1 MVSEN
6 FILWTHKVR
15 AMLAALFYGYPAKNL
30 KVIGVT
36 GTNGKTTACH
46 FIASIFEEAGFKVAM
61 ATTIDFKIASK
72 IIFNESKMTTL
83 SPFFIQKFL
92 RDAVNA
98 GCQYAII
105 ETTSHALKQHRV
117 WGIKYHGAVLTNI
130 THDHLDYHKNFKDY
144 QDAKLSLFSSNLKFS
159 VLNVDDESYGEFSK
173 VIARKNLSY
182 GIENKADIAARK
194 IMLEPNKTLITVVT
208 PNGQVSMYINIPGK
222 FNVYNALSA
231 ISVGIAEDLDL
242 EIMKNAIEKVTLI
255 PGRMEKVEA
264 GQDFTI
270 IVDFAHT
277 PDGLQKIFEATRA
290 MTKGKI
296 IHVGGATGN
305 RDKTKRPIMGSISG
319 RWADVAIV
327 TDEDPYDEDPK
338 SIIDQVADGVIRG
351 ATKENPKVLGENFFK
366 ILNRKSAIMQAL
378 NMAKKGDVVLITGK
392 GAETKMAVG
401 NNQFIPWND
410 KEIVEEGLGKKG
422 V

>member
-15 AMLAALFYGYPAKNL
+15 AMIAALYYGYPAKNL
-30 KVIGVT
+30 KVIGIT
-36 GTNGKTTACH
+36 GTNGKTTLSH
-46 FIASIFEEAGFKVAM
+46 FVVSILEEAGFKVAM
-61 ATTIDFKIASK
+61 ATTIDFKIGDK
-72 IIFNESKMTTL
+72 VMMNETKMTTL

-92 RDAVNA
+92 RDAVSA
-98 GCQYAII
+98 GCQYAIV

-117 WGIKYHGAVLTNI
+117 WGIKYYGAVLTNI

-144 QDAKLSLFSSNLKFS
+144 QDSKLLLFSNNPKFS
-159 VLNVDDESYGEFSK
+159 VLNSDDESYGEFSK
-173 VIARKNLSY
+173 KIAQKNLSY
-182 GIENKADIAARK
+182 GIENKADVAARK

-208 PNGQVSMYINIPGK
+208 PVGQISMYINIPGK
-222 FNVYNALSA
+222 FNVYNALAA

-242 EIMKNAIEKVTLI
+242 EVMKNAIEKVTLI

-277 PDGLQKIFEATRA
+277 PDGLQKVFEATRA
-290 MTKGKI
+290 MTKAKI

-319 RWADVAIV
+319 RWADVTIV

-401 NNQFIPWND
+401 NNQFIPWSD
-410 KEIVEEGLGKKG
+410 KEIVEEGLGRN
-422 V
+422 